1 MEVSSFGIEEE
12 YLLCYYALCDCI
24 RKAISA
30 RRAIY
35 FIYLRRNIMK
45 NMKKVMSLMLVA
57 AMSIALVACGS
68 KTNTAVVEEAPAVVE
83 DTAEVEAAEEAVVED
98 AEAVVEEVA
107 EEVVEETAEE
117 ETAAPAEAIEVG
129 EGATAFTFEVV
140 EADGNTTVFTVNT
153 DKKTVGEALLDNA
166 LVEGED
172 SEYGLYVKT
181 VNGITA
187 DYDVD
192 QTYWA
197 FYVDGEYAMTGVDT
211 TDVVAGS
218 TYSFK
223 VEK

>member
-1 MEVSSFGIEEE
+1 
-12 YLLCYYALCDCI
+12 
-24 RKAISA
+24 
-30 RRAIY
+30 
-35 FIYLRRNIMK
+35 MK

-83 DTAEVEAAEEAVVED
+83 DTAEVEAAEEAVVEE
-98 AEAVVEEVA
+98 AEAVVEEAA
-107 EEVVEETAEE
+107 EEVVE

-172 SEYGLYVKT
+172 SEYGLYVKN

>member
-1 MEVSSFGIEEE
+1 MNNDIG
-12 YLLCYYALCDCI
+12 
-24 RKAISA
+24 
-30 RRAIY
+30 
-35 FIYLRRNIMK
+35 
-45 NMKKVMSLMLVA
+45 
-57 AMSIALVACGS
+57 
-68 KTNTAVVEEAPAVVE
+68 EEAPAVVE

-98 AEAVVEEVA
+98 AEAVVEEAA

-187 DYDVD
+187 DCSIEQIV
-192 QTYWA
+192 
-197 FYVDGEYAMTGVDT
+197 ET
-211 TDVVAGS
+211 T
-218 TYSFK
+218 
-223 VEK
+223 